1 MSGQIVLVTGAY
13 SGIGLAI
20 AKEFVEKGFKVY
32 GTSRNPE
39 KTGSNQSGGFTF
51 LLLDITDDASRKNCV
66 EKILE
71 TEDRIDILVN
81 NAGYGQMGA
90 LMDLPDEK
98 MDRQFQTNLLGPAAL
113 THLVVPAMIQNN
125 SGMVVNISSIS
136 GVMPSAFAGA
146 YCASKA
152 AMNAWSDTMRMELKP
167 FNIRVITVQP
177 GAIHSN
183 FGNSAAKNL
192 AFAED
197 KSPYAPI
204 ADFINRRALI
214 SQEGA
219 TPAEDFAR
227 KLVNQLLKKKP
238 KSIIRIGKSSFIYP
252 FLKRWLPDNVLDG
265 IISRKFGLKKLEL
278 LRKIK

>member
-1 MSGQIVLVTGAY
+1 MNGQIVLVTDAS

-20 AKEFVEKGFKVY
+20 AREFVEKGFKVY
-32 GTSRNPE
+32 GTSRNPGKNE
-39 KTGSNQSGGFTF
+39 SGQNWEFS
-51 LLLDITDDASRKNCV
+51 LLPLDITDDSSRENCV
-66 EKILE
+66 EEILK
-71 TEDRIDILVN
+71 TEGRIDILVN

-90 LMDLPDEK
+90 LMDLPGEK
-98 MDRQFQTNLLGPAAL
+98 MDKQFQANLLGPAAL
-113 THLVVPAMIQNN
+113 TQLVVPLMIQNN

-152 AMNAWSDTMRMELKP
+152 AMNAWSDTLRMELKP
-167 FNIRVITVQP
+167 FNIKVITVQP

-183 FGNSAAKNL
+183 FGNSAAGNL
-192 AFAED
+192 AFDENR
-197 KSPYAPI
+197 SSYVPI

-252 FLKRWLPDNVLDG
+252 FLKRWLPVNVLDG
-265 IISRKFGLKKLEL
+265 IISRKFGLKKLKQMRE
-278 LRKIK
+278 